1 MSPVSKLEELTAL
14 LADLD
19 DAEVLAILDG
29 AEHLATGI
37 GGATSRVRLQGS
49 DIFVKHLPLT
59 AIEKDDPISTINRFG
74 LPVSC
79 HYGIGS
85 PGFGVGREIATH
97 QLTSKW
103 VTSGATAHFPV
114 LYHWR
119 VLDQRCRVDVS
130 EFDGAAPQLQW
141 GSHWPRVRAR
151 VEALATARSSVVLF
165 LEYVP
170 QTLDM
175 WLREQ
180 FSSGDGTAAL
190 SSAIKQIVTG
200 AAWMDAHGMQ
210 HFDLHPRNIL
220 VRDGAMVFTDFGLAL
235 HQDFAMNR
243 DERAFF
249 AAHGGYDHA
258 TGIASL
264 LHWVLAELGIGSR
277 TRRLEVLRAA
287 ASDHRATE
295 LDPFRAMLGDG
306 ADLIAQYAPIGV
318 TTTAFFDALM
328 QNASATTYSG
338 VPR

>member
-249 AAHGGYDHA
+249 AAHGGYDHD